1 MSLMASENQEVSL
14 VRLAEEARAFIGQ
27 AKAPATLRA
36 YRSDWRHFDAWCQ
49 VRSLTALPAAPETVA
64 LYLADLARTLKPATL
79 QRRLTSISQAHQA
92 AGLET
97 PTSRLPVRET
107 WKGIRRALGVAQ
119 HGKAPLLTANV
130 RLMVEQL
137 SPALIG
143 ARDQALLV
151 IGFAGALRR
160 SELVALDVGDVTE
173 REDGLVVAIR
183 RSKTNQDGAGEVL
196 GLPWGSNPSTC
207 PVRSLRRWLDA
218 SGIASGPIFRPVD
231 RHGRIAEQRLSDRAV
246 ALVVKR
252 SAEAV
257 GLDPRLYAG
266 HSLRAGLI
274 TSAAEAGVPER
285 VIMAHSRHRSIPVMR
300 RYIRGATLF
309 QENAAASVGL

>member
-27 AKAPATLRA
+27 AKAPSTLRA
-36 YRSDWRHFDAWCQ
+36 YRSDWRHFDAWCE
-49 VRSLTALPAAPETVA
+49 VRSRVALPAAPETVA

-92 AGLET
+92 AGFET
-97 PTSRLPVRET
+97 PTSRLAVRET
-107 WKGIRRALGVAQ
+107 WKGIRRSLGVAQ

-137 SPALIG
+137 PPSLIG

-160 SELVALDVGDVTE
+160 SELVALDVADVSE
-173 REDGLVVAIR
+173 RDDGLVVAIR
-183 RSKTNQDGAGEVL
+183 RSKTDQEGSGEVL

-207 PVRSLRRWLDA
+207 PVRSLRRWLEA
-218 SGIASGPIFRPVD
+218 SRIENGAIFRPVD
-231 RHGRIAEQRLSDRAV
+231 RHGRIANRRLSDRAV

-252 SAEAV
+252 SSEAV
-257 GLDPRLYAG
+257 GLDPRLYSG

-274 TSAAEAGVPER
+274 TSAADAGVPER

-309 QENAAASVGL
+309 HENAAAAVGL